1 MNILT
6 KFRIPTL
13 LGLLLIIGGMA
24 GGVYLVL
31 QNQTLQSRASPDL
44 TPQNVEVTNIEEGS
58 FSVSWQTAQETLGF
72 VIVNIAGSDQ
82 TVLDDRDPI
91 SPQSKILHHV
101 TVKNLTPQTTYQYK
115 IVSGKLKLPPS
126 KITTAGVSS
135 FQNGLKPV
143 IGQVAV
149 NNQFLPNGLVF
160 LEVADSIKQS
170 APIKE
175 YGNFVIPLSSLRK
188 SDLSDVFL
196 PDDQTIG
203 KIEVMGEN
211 LKSTVTFYL
220 KDSEKPLP
228 LLHLG
233 ESLDLTKP
241 STILGAAIPKFDL
254 NEDGLINSSDYSIV
268 LRNFGKN
275 PKEKKADL
283 NGDGVVDKKDLELI
297 QTEINKSLNK

>member
-1 MNILT
+1 MNILST
-6 KFRIPTL
+6 FRIPTL
-13 LGLLLIIGGMA
+13 LGLFVIIGGMA

-31 QNQTLQSRASPDL
+31 QNQTLQSKASPDL

-58 FSVSWQTAQETLGF
+58 FSISWQTSQETPGF

-82 TVLDDRDPI
+82 TILDDQDPI
-91 SPQSKILHHV
+91 SPKPRVLHHA
-101 TVKNLTPQTTYQYK
+101 TVKNLTPLTTYQYR

-143 IGQVAV
+143 IGQVAA

-160 LEVADSIKQS
+160 LEVSGTIKQS

-175 YGNFVIPLSSLRK
+175 YGNFVIPLSSMRK
-188 SDLSDVFL
+188 SNLTDVFL

-203 KIEVMGEN
+203 KIEVVGEN
-211 LKSTVTFYL
+211 SKSTATFYL
-220 KDSEKPLP
+220 KDSAKLP

-233 ESLDLTKP
+233 ESLDLTRP
-241 STILGAAIPKFDL
+241 STILGAAISKFDL

-283 NGDGVVDKKDLELI
+283 NEDGVVDKKDLELM
-297 QTEINKSLNK
+297 QEQINQ